1 MKKIG
6 KYEFAN
12 KAQADTAIT
21 ALGVGTDEEGNS
33 YPTHG
38 HTIARLGNIVTT
50 PGVYDEEGEETTAP
64 VLSSGYHVDVLWKG
78 LVGADIV
85 VDGEI
90 TGQEA
95 VTHPEGWG
103 DAAVDVTG
111 DGVHG
116 FMGLDYGYYKI

>member
-6 KYEFAN
+6 KYEFTN
-12 KAQADTAIT
+12 KAQADTAIE

-38 HTIARLGNIVTT
+38 HTIVRLGNIVTT
-50 PGVYDEEGEETTAP
+50 PGEYNEAGEETTAP

-78 LVGADIV
+78 LVGADII
-85 VDGEI
+85 VDGEV
-90 TGQEA
+90 TGQEP
-95 VTHPEGWG
+95 VTHPDGWA
-103 DAAVDVTG
+103 DKAVDVSG

-116 FMGLDYGYYKI
+116 FMGLNYEYYKI